1 MSLVDLKFSPEM
13 ARAVIAG
20 KKCCTSRRERKGWP
34 GDEFELEGA
43 RFRILDVMALT
54 YNQVCVHLFRC
65 EGVPD
70 SIALVTVIERI
81 YGDLSPETPLF
92 VHFFARCP

>member
-1 MSLVDLKFSPEM
+1 
-13 ARAVIAG
+13 
-20 KKCCTSRRERKGWP
+20 
-34 GDEFELEGA
+34 
-43 RFRILDVMALT
+43 MALT